1 MMMPQDI
8 ILICGAVIWVFGG
21 AAGLVSLGRHRG
33 LADRV
38 NVLEDDIKRSLARI
52 EYDGRNSRELLLTV
66 VRGHMGE
73 KS

>member
-1 MMMPQDI
+1 MPQDI
-8 ILICGAVIWVFGG
+8 VLICCAFIGVIGG

-38 NVLEDDIKRSLARI
+38 DVLEDDIKRSLARI
-52 EYDGRNSRELLLTV
+52 EDDGRNSRELLHVV
-66 VRGHMGE
+66 VRGHMGD

>member
-1 MMMPQDI
+1 MTSQDI
-8 ILICGAVIWVFGG
+8 LLTCGAILWTCGG

-38 NVLEDDIKRSLARI
+38 DVLEDDIKRSLARI
-52 EYDGRNSRELLLTV
+52 EDDGKYSRELLHVV
-66 VRGHMGE
+66 VRGHMGD

>member
-1 MMMPQDI
+1 MTSQDI
-8 ILICGAVIWVFGG
+8 LLTCGAILWTCGG

-38 NVLEDDIKRSLARI
+38 DVLEGYIKQSLSKI
-52 EYDGRNSRELLLTV
+52 EQDGERTRELLHVV
-66 VRGHMGE
+66 VRAHMGD